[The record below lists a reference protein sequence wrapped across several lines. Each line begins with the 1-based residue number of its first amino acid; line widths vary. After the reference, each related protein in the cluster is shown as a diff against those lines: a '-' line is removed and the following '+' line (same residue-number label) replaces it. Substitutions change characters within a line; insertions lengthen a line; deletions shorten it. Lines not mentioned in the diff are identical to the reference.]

1 MNRRFFTAI
10 GTVNA
15 KGLGPCLRT
24 LMLLSAV
31 AGLAVLVSVNG
42 PQIRAQAGLGLSAP
56 KPSFE
61 VAAIKP
67 SHPGTPGPSF
77 GFHGDGITIHSVT
90 LKAIMGFAFNV
101 RDFQI
106 FGGPSWINS
115 DRYDTEAKEPE
126 AVQDG
131 MLKLDFDQRIKL
143 MGQLLQSLLA
153 DRFQLKVT
161 HDTKELPV
169 YALVVAKNGPK
180 FQEAKPNDTYANGF
194 KGLDGRPVGGH
205 FMRMGPGEIDSQGT
219 PMTFLVQQLSQQLGR
234 TVLDRTGLKGKY
246 DFTLKWTP
254 DLGSTGMMPGSPPG
268 AGPGPDSA
276 PPDISGPSIFTAIQ
290 EQLGLKLVST
300 KGPVQIIVIDYI
312 ERPSEN

>member
-1 MNRRFFTAI
+1 MNRKFFTAI

-15 KGLGPCLRT
+15 KVGPCLRT
-24 LMLLSAV
+24 LMLLSCV

-42 PQIRAQAGLGLSAP
+42 PQIRAQAGLGLSGP

-77 GFHGDGITIHSVT
+77 RFHGDGITLHSAT

-106 FGGPSWINS
+106 SGGPSWINS
-115 DRYDTEAKEPE
+115 DRYDIEAKEPE
-126 AVQDG
+126 AVHDG

-161 HDTKELPV
+161 HDIKELPV

-180 FQEAKPNDTYANGF
+180 FQEAKPNDTYANG
-194 KGLDGRPVGGH
+194 LRLYGRPVGGQ

-219 PMTFLVQQLSQQLGR
+219 PMTFLVQQLSQQLDR

-246 DFTLKWTP
+246 DFALKWTP

-276 PPDISGPSIFTAIQ
+276 PPDVSGPSIFTAIQ

-300 KGPVQIIVIDYI
+300 KGPVEIIVIDYI